1 MAVLGYSTQEDTF
14 MRCFIAVD
22 IAEDIRNRL
31 GTLQRQ
37 LTETTKIRHSDV
49 KWVHPEQMH
58 LTLKFLGE
66 VPDSEIVHVC
76 QITEQTAARHRPF
89 DLDIEGVGHFGGR
102 SARVVWVGTGNGC
115 QELAALQSDLEQ
127 MLDTAGWARDARPFS
142 AHLTLG
148 RVKIP
153 QAGFAL
159 AQAVQEHKD
168 LSFGTTAIKEI
179 IVYESHLSPQGP
191 IYTAAGRYAL

>member
-1 MAVLGYSTQEDTF
+1 
-14 MRCFIAVD
+14 
-22 IAEDIRNRL
+22 
-31 GTLQRQ
+31 
-37 LTETTKIRHSDV
+37 
-49 KWVHPEQMH
+49 MH

-66 VPDSEIVHVC
+66 VPDSEIMRVC

-102 SARVVWVGTGNGC
+102 SARVVWVGTGHGC
-115 QELAALQSDLEQ
+115 QELAAMQNDLEQ
-127 MLDTAGWARDARPFS
+127 TLDTAGWARDARRFS

-148 RVKIP
+148 RIKNS

-159 AQAVQEHKD
+159 ARAVQEYKD
-168 LSFGTTAIKEI
+168 LFFGTTAIKEI
-179 IVYESHLSPQGP
+179 IVYESQLTPQGP